1 MPEEKRN
8 EKIDMLKKSGEL
20 SFRPYDYSGS
30 LCRLPVVRN
39 NLVISGFRLNFG
51 PELEVEICP

>member
-8 EKIDMLKKSGEL
+8 DKMDMMKKSSKP
-20 SFRPYDYSGS
+20 SFRPYDYSVS

-39 NLVISGFRLNFG
+39 NLVISDFRINFG
-51 PELEVEICP
+51 PELEVEICS